1 MIDLHTHSNASDG
14 TEAPAAL
21 VASAVAAGLR
31 VVALTDHDTTLGW
44 AEASDAVR
52 RTDLALV
59 PGIEVSCSGG
69 RGRGRGS
76 LHLLAYLPDP
86 THPELVAELEQAR
99 DSRETRLDRMVARMA
114 DAGLPVSIESV
125 RAEVEEGATPGR
137 PHIADALV
145 RAGAVQHRD
154 EAFAR
159 WLADDSPF
167 YVSHYAPDP
176 VRAVRVV
183 RAAGGVPVVAHPS
196 SRTRTGTVGDALIE
210 ELAAAG
216 LAGLEVRHRDHAE
229 EDVRHLTDLAAQLG
243 LFVTGSSDYHGEG
256 KRNRLGE
263 NTTDPEVLER
273 IEAEGTGV
281 DVVRS

>member
-1 MIDLHTHSNASDG
+1 VIDLHTHSNASDG

-21 VASAVAAGLR
+21 VASAVAAGLQ

-44 AEASDAVR
+44 AEASDAAR

-59 PGIEVSCSGG
+59 PGIEVSCG
-69 RGRGRGS
+69 RGLGS

-86 THPELVAELEQAR
+86 THPQLVAELERAR
-99 DSRETRLDRMVARMA
+99 DSRDSRLDRMVERMA
-114 DAGLPVSIESV
+114 AAGVPVSIEAV
-125 RAEVEEGATPGR
+125 RAEVEPGATAGR

-145 RAGAVQHRD
+145 RAGVVPHRD

-159 WLADDSPF
+159 WLSDDSPY

-176 VRAVRVV
+176 VRAVEVV

-216 LAGLEVRHRDHAE
+216 LGGLEVRHRDHE
-229 EDVRHLTDLAAQLG
+229 EADVRHLTDLAAQLG
-243 LFVTGSSDYHGEG
+243 LFVTGSSDYHGTG

-263 NTTDPEVLER
+263 NTTDAEVLER
-273 IEAEGTGV
+273 IEAEGTGTE
-281 DVVRS
+281 VVRA